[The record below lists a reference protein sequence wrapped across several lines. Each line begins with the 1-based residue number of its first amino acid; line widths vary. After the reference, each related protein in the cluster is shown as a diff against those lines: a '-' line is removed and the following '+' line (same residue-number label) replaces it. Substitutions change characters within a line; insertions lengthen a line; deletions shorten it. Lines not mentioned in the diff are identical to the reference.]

1 MLLQTDWE
9 VYGSDFA
16 GPVSLDDDYERVIVD
31 EIPQLLS
38 EEERALLQQQL
49 RPPDTIAL
57 SEDVLIH
64 NFALAKSFVQEAYNH
79 E

>member
-1 MLLQTDWE
+1 M
-9 VYGSDFA
+9 YGSDFA
-16 GPVSLDDDYERVIVD
+16 GPVSDDYERVIVD

-38 EEERALLQQQL
+38 EERALLQQQL
-49 RPPDTIAL
+49 RFPDTIAL

-64 NFALAKSFVQEAYNH
+64 NFALAKAFVQEAYNH

>member
-1 MLLQTDWE
+1 
-9 VYGSDFA
+9 VYASDFA
-16 GPVSLDDDYERVIVD
+16 GPVSLDDAYERVIVD

-38 EEERALLQQQL
+38 EEERALLQQL

-57 SEDVLIH
+57 SEDVLMH
-64 NFALAKSFVQEAYNH
+64 NFALAKTFVQEAYNH

>member
-38 EEERALLQQQL
+38 EERALLQQRL

-64 NFALAKSFVQEAYNH
+64 NFALAKTFVQEAYNH